1 MTALYWVVALVGLQR
16 LAELVHARR
25 NTARLLARGGVETGR
40 GHYPLIVLVHA
51 AWLTSMVI
59 LIPAATAPDWGLIG
73 VYAVLQIARYWT
85 IRSLGPNWTTRV
97 IRVPGDP
104 LVRRGPYRYLRH
116 PNYLVVSAEIA
127 LLPLIFGAWEI
138 AIAFSVLNAGVLVLR
153 IRTED
158 AVLRAS

>member
-1 MTALYWVVALVGLQR
+1 MTTLYWVVALVSAQR
-16 LAELVHARR
+16 IAELVHARR
-25 NTARLLARGGVETGR
+25 NTARLLARGGIETGR
-40 GHYPLIVLVHA
+40 GHYPLIVLIHA
-51 AWLTSMVI
+51 AWLTSMVV
-59 LIPAATAPDWGLIG
+59 LIRAETAPIWSLLGAY
-73 VYAVLQIARYWT
+73 VVLQVARYWT

-116 PNYLVVSAEIA
+116 PNYLVVAAEIA
-127 LLPLIFGAWEI
+127 LLPLVFGAWEI
-138 AIAFSVLNAGVLVLR
+138 AIVFSVLNAGAMMLR